1 MLVRPYTEKIA
12 NDDWVEAHPGYEID
26 RKGDVE
32 TNIHYLEF
40 EHSKNNLRVPPPPPR
55 AADCG

>member
-40 EHSKNNLRVPPPPPR
+40 EHSKNNLRVPPPPR